1 MGIIGAEMDQ
11 LDEEFAHDAKDIGD
25 ELAKTRRL
33 AAYSSREVEKLSAGI
48 SGELRRSLNQA
59 MRDGVTLSEIL
70 RGLGRSI
77 SETTFRAATKPVI
90 NAASDA
96 IAQGV
101 DGLVSA
107 VIPFAKGGVVSGP
120 VRFPMQGG
128 TGLMGEVGPEAIM
141 PLTRGPDGR
150 LGVASNGVAR
160 PVNVTF
166 NINTPDAAGFRRS
179 QSQIAA
185 QMGRLLASGGRNN

>member
-1 MGIIGAEMDQ
+1 MGNIGVVVDQ
-11 LDEEFAHDAKDIGD
+11 LDEEFAREAEDIVG
-25 ELAKTRRL
+25 ELANTRRL
-33 AAYSSREVEKLSAGI
+33 AAYTSREVQKLSAGI
-48 SGELRRSLNQA
+48 DGELRRSLDRA
-59 MRDGVTLSEIL
+59 LSDGVKLSEVL
-70 RGLGRSI
+70 RGIGRSI

-90 NAASDA
+90 NAASDT

-107 VIPFAKGGVVSGP
+107 VVPFAKGGVVSGP
-120 VRFPMQGG
+120 VRFPIQGG
-128 TGLMGEVGPEAIM
+128 TGLVGEAGPEAIM

-150 LGVASNGVAR
+150 LGVASSGAAR

-166 NINTPDAAGFRRS
+166 NINTPDVAGFRRS

-185 QMGRLLASGGRNN
+185 QMGRLLARGGRNS